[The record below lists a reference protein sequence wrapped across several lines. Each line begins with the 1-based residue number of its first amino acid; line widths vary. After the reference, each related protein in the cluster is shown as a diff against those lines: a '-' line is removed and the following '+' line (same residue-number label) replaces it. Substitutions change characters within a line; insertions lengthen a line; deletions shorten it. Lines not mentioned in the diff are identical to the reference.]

1 MVYRQQWIPNT
12 PYRLLTK
19 KKRRKTLN
27 VVGSL
32 FKSVWRRDAQY
43 GRGIV
48 YIRIRAMGDGGNTLL
63 FVLSAV
69 FTFDI
74 ALIRMK
80 LFGDRIL
87 LRDANIVN

>member
-1 MVYRQQWIPNT
+1 MKHSSEKGAQS
-12 PYRLLTK
+12 
-19 KKRRKTLN
+19 KRELGEGKG
-27 VVGSL
+27 VVAVRCL
-32 FKSVWRRDAQY
+32 C
-43 GRGIV
+43 
-48 YIRIRAMGDGGNTLL
+48 
-63 FVLSAV
+63 SAV

>member
-1 MVYRQQWIPNT
+1 MLP
-12 PYRLLTK
+12 LTNSIDEAPIVEGK
-19 KKRRKTLN
+19 KKEFKTLPMCRCFL
-27 VVGSL
+27 VVYSEGAQMKHSSE
-32 FKSVWRRDAQY
+32 KGAQSKGEWRE
-43 GRGIV
+43 
-48 YIRIRAMGDGGNTLL
+48 GGVAVRCLC
-63 FVLSAV
+63 SAV

>member
-1 MVYRQQWIPNT
+1 
-12 PYRLLTK
+12 
-19 KKRRKTLN
+19 
-27 VVGSL
+27 
-32 FKSVWRRDAQY
+32 
-43 GRGIV
+43 
-48 YIRIRAMGDGGNTLL
+48 MGVEGGGNTLL